1 MENSAVAGGSPEAS
15 GAVSTGDESAMTRK
29 EKRKILKK
37 LKRKQLRRDMAIRE
51 KEEEEAR
58 LNDPE
63 EQLRLKKME
72 EEEIERSERE
82 RRLFEERERLW
93 IEAKKKEEEAERQR
107 KLLEEANKD
116 EKVEINI
123 TFFVFLIFFSFSII
137 RYEAE
142 STYMVPILYI
152 GTRTEGIVYH
162 SCILE
167 PEIRQPH

>member
-1 MENSAVAGGSPEAS
+1 MENSAVAGGSPEAP
-15 GAVSTGDESAMTRK
+15 GAVSMGDGSAMTRK

-72 EEEIERSERE
+72 EEERERSERE

-93 IEAKKKEEEAERQR
+93 IEAKKKEEEEAERQK

-123 TFFVFLIFFSFSII
+123 TFFIFLIFFSFSII
-137 RYEAE
+137 RYELN
-142 STYMVPILYI
+142 PHIWCQF
-152 GTRTEGIVYH
+152 
-162 SCILE
+162 CILE
-167 PEIRQPH
+167 PELRELCIIRVY